1 MQFENMAKW
10 EALPVNRAPKHGRR
24 DARPTFLAVLVILSV
39 FMTAV
44 AAVFLT
50 LYLQERDAGILT
62 STRVAELKRQLD
74 AAPKDETLKE
84 QIRLEDLRQVRDY
97 MANRQRFLWGAYLM
111 ILALAA
117 WVAVAR
123 WYFRARERGGDAG
136 LEAMGEGP
144 DAAELRRRF
153 SDMSA
158 ELARLKLRMLERS
171 RRPAEETRRQ
181 TLWAVGVVGVSMG
194 CLLLGLGF
202 FGVGESPLEK
212 PALTTPAPPETE
224 PISPTFHP
232 SPGVP
237 SPTGGDQPAYTENWP
252 FFRGP
257 NAGIAAAGDW
267 PTTWSATENRNILW
281 KTPIPVTGK
290 SSPILWGNR
299 LFVTG
304 GDAKNQRVVCLDS
317 ETGGILWDSPV
328 EFAQGPAKEIEVFE
342 DTGFAAPTPAADGRR
357 VYALFATGILAAF
370 DYDGKQAWAIDLGT
384 PKSTYGYSS
393 SLLMFQNVLIV
404 QYDQGREAEERLSKL
419 LGVNPAD
426 GTFVYQVARPVPNSW
441 SSPILA
447 RMPEGAEVVTCA
459 PEWVVAHD
467 PLTGRERWR
476 VKNERGDVAASP
488 AFGGGLVFTSN
499 DGAELLAIRPGGSG
513 DVTASHVVWKSKK
526 GLPDTSSPVCD
537 GTYLLQ
543 SAPGGMLTCFD
554 AATGKPHWEEYIDT
568 SAASSFIIAGD
579 LGYLCCIDGSTR
591 IIRVAAAYQPAGRGE
606 VGEPI
611 YATPVFMKGRIY
623 VRGEKNLFCIG
634 RK

>member
-1 MQFENMAKW
+1 
-10 EALPVNRAPKHGRR
+10 
-24 DARPTFLAVLVILSV
+24 VILSL
-39 FMTAV
+39 FMAAV

-50 LYLQERDAGILT
+50 LHLRERDAGLLT
-62 STRVAELKRQLD
+62 SVHVAELKRQLD

-84 QIRLEDLRQVRDY
+84 QIRLEDLRQIRDY

-136 LEAMGEGP
+136 LEATGEGP
-144 DAAELRRRF
+144 DAAELRRQF

-158 ELARLKLRMLERS
+158 ELARLKMRMLERS

-212 PALTTPAPPETE
+212 PALTASTTPPSPLRVGAPAGTPSATPTNAPE

-237 SPTGGDQPAYTENWP
+237 SPAETGQPAYTENWP

-304 GDAKNQRVVCLDS
+304 GDAKNQHVVCLDT

-370 DYDGKQAWAIDLGT
+370 DFDGKQAWAVDLGT
-384 PKSTYGYSS
+384 PQSTYGYSS
-393 SLLMFQNVLIV
+393 SLLMFQNILIV
-404 QYDQGREAEERLSKL
+404 QYDQGKEAQERLSRL
-419 LGVNPAD
+419 LGINPAD
-426 GTFVYQVARPVPNSW
+426 GTFAYQVARPVPNSW

-447 RMPEGAEVVTCA
+447 RLPEGAEVVTCA
-459 PEWVVAHD
+459 PEWVIAHD
-467 PLTGRERWR
+467 PLTGGERWR
-476 VKNERGDVAASP
+476 VKNERGDIAASP

-513 DVTASHVVWKSKK
+513 DVTASHVVWNSKK
-526 GLPDTSSPVCD
+526 GLPDVSSPVCD

-554 AATGKPHWEEYIDT
+554 AATGNLHWEEYIDT
-568 SAASSFIIAGD
+568 SAMSSFIIAGD
-579 LGYLCCIDGSTR
+579 LAYLCCEDGSTR

-634 RK
+634 GK